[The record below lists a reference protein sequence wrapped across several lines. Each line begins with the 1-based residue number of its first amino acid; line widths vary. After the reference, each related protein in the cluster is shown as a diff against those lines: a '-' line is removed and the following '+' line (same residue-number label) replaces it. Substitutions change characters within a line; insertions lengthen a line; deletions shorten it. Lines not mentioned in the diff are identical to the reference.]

1 MPIANIT
8 YNIYGKDELGNIQK
22 VASYTFI
29 NQTYRFDKEPKK
41 ITLMFADKPSIPEL
55 GNSSYYTEFPETNEC
70 NIITDDYDGV
80 ISVYSTYHSQR
91 LHMTICEDNNTTYH
105 HHELIFEH

>member
-41 ITLMFADKPSIPEL
+41 ITL
-55 GNSSYYTEFPETNEC
+55 NVC
-70 NIITDDYDGV
+70 
-80 ISVYSTYHSQR
+80 
-91 LHMTICEDNNTTYH
+91 
-105 HHELIFEH
+105 